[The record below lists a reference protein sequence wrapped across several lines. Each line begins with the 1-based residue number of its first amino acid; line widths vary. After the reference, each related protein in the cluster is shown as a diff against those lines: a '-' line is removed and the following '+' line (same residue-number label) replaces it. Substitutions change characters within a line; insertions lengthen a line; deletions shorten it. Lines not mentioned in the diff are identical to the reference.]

1 MEENITIMQ
10 CMLDDEFQ
18 QILQKDEVLNEL
30 EAQKNN
36 KVDQYFELSCILFK
50 RFKIAGITC
59 IPITPIIWCF
69 LYCIKNKIVCGGE
82 VNKDDVD
89 QFMYLLH
96 NGIEVLDEDFL
107 KKAHGFCVENDIDYT
122 YALNEII
129 DMIKLTFRPLE
140 MFPRPSIKDQDVR
153 FNVDWLTKI
162 VGMACKV
169 CNKTSDEV
177 MMNMSLCEALYYVV
191 QYSREG
197 DVDNNIKRR
206 NSDQINEA
214 IYLRTMQLGKQYYQN
229 NYKGK

>member
-140 MFPRPSIKDQDVR
+140 MFPRPNIKDQDVR

-162 VGMACKV
+162 VGMACRV

-197 DVDNNIKRR
+197 DADNNIKRR

-214 IYLRTMQLGKQYYQN
+214 IYLRTMQLGRKYFED

>member
-1 MEENITIMQ
+1 MDQMTEIFACMADDKFKEIMQ
-10 CMLDDEFQ
+10 N
-18 QILQKDEVLNEL
+18 DEVLNEL

-89 QFMYLLH
+89 QFLYLLH

-107 KKAHGFCVENDIDYT
+107 KKAHGFCVENDIDYQ
-122 YALNEII
+122 YALTEII

-140 MFPRPSIKDQDVR
+140 MFPRPNIKDQDVR
-153 FNVDWLTKI
+153 FNVDWLTKV
-162 VGMACKV
+162 VGMACRI

-177 MMNMSLCEALYYVV
+177 MLNMSLCDL
-191 QYSREG
+191 
-197 DVDNNIKRR
+197 
-206 NSDQINEA
+206 
-214 IYLRTMQLGKQYYQN
+214 L
-229 NYKGK
+229 

>member
-1 MEENITIMQ
+1 MDQNIQIMQ
-10 CMLDDEFQ
+10 VMLDDKFQ
-18 QILQKDEVLNEL
+18 QILQNDKVLNEL

-36 KVDQYFELSCILFK
+36 KLDEYYELSCILFK

-69 LYCIKNKIVCGGE
+69 LYCIKNRIVCGGA

-89 QFMYLLH
+89 EFLFLLH
-96 NGIEVLDEDFL
+96 NGIQVLDQDFL
-107 KKAHGFCVENDIDYT
+107 KNAHGFCDKNDIDYEF
-122 YALNEII
+122 ALSEIL
-129 DMIKLTFRPLE
+129 DMIKLSFRPLE
-140 MFPRPSIKDQDVR
+140 MFPRPSVKDQDVR

-169 CNKTSDEV
+169 CNKTSDQV
-177 MMNMSLCEALYYVV
+177 MLNMSLCEALYYVV
-191 QYSREG
+191 QSSREN
-197 DVDNNIKRR
+197 DIDNSIKRR

-214 IYLRTMQLGKQYYQN
+214 IYLRTMQLGKQYYED

>member
-1 MEENITIMQ
+1 MDQNIQIMQ
-10 CMLDDEFQ
+10 VMLDDKFQ
-18 QILQKDEVLNEL
+18 QILQNDKVLNDL

-36 KVDQYFELSCILFK
+36 KLDEYYELSCILFK

-69 LYCIKNKIVCGGE
+69 LYCIKNRIVCGGV

-89 QFMYLLH
+89 EFLFLLH
-96 NGIEVLDEDFL
+96 NGIQVLDQDFL
-107 KKAHGFCVENDIDYT
+107 KNAHGFCDKNDIDYEF
-122 YALNEII
+122 ALSEIL
-129 DMIKLTFRPLE
+129 DMIKLSFRPLE
-140 MFPRPSIKDQDVR
+140 MFPRPSVKDQDVR

-169 CNKTSDEV
+169 CNKTSDQV
-177 MMNMSLCEALYYVV
+177 MLNMSLCEALYYVV
-191 QYSREG
+191 QSSREN
-197 DVDNNIKRR
+197 DIDNSIKRR

-214 IYLRTMQLGKQYYQN
+214 IYLRTMQLGKQYYED